1 MSEAATTGSGTPRP
15 RRSIGRAAAILIG
28 GFALFAWLAGGGPPS
43 PDPTLPPVSSAP
55 TPRSAAEGE
64 QATGLLSQIIS
75 AAGLGVVLTG
85 PDVRPPLPI
94 DLYDLPRI
102 VVRGASALDPSGMPL
117 VAILCTDAGSA
128 AMAAERIAASLA
140 TPGNL
145 VLVPPDARFTVR
157 RSGSTVIIFQRTP
170 SGDPDPAAAD
180 LLEAT
185 LNAFGEAVPI
195 PR

>member
-1 MSEAATTGSGTPRP
+1 
-15 RRSIGRAAAILIG
+15 
-28 GFALFAWLAGGGPPS
+28 
-43 PDPTLPPVSSAP
+43 
-55 TPRSAAEGE
+55 
-64 QATGLLSQIIS
+64 
-75 AAGLGVVLTG
+75 
-85 PDVRPPLPI
+85 
-94 DLYDLPRI
+94 
-102 VVRGASALDPSGMPL
+102 MPL

-180 LLEAT
+180 LLEVT